1 MFSCWTDN
9 KQGERGE
16 LEIWDDWDK
25 QLKKSMENRKQISY
39 GKKIFQFTDM
49 KMKNFIAH
57 IGAGNDQYGLYFLS
71 Q

>member
-39 GKKIFQFTDM
+39 GKKIF
-49 KMKNFIAH
+49 
-57 IGAGNDQYGLYFLS
+57 
-71 Q
+71 